1 MTLINDS
8 LIESVFTKFEKFR
21 SIPDE
26 GEDIFTHWNF
36 QDFQD
41 KQYLNFTVDTS
52 DLYALSIMIE
62 NYAVKHRAPLLA
74 AFEEEGRFKYVED
87 RYVKIMRKVPKTWVI
102 GNFNQTWIFSF
113 KYKLSLLSDPFLAQN
128 LPQSV
133 SVVSCIG
140 TPLKTVWAVITRNSN
155 GPIGLVAEEIGDKK
169 FRGFFSTKP
178 EIVKYAVDTMG
189 DVLVT
194 EFDLMKA
201 DYGFEKGETITE

>member
-8 LIESVFTKFEKFR
+8 LIETVFTKFEKFR

-26 GEDIFTHWNF
+26 GEDVFTHWNF

-102 GNFNQTWIFSF
+102 GNFNN
-113 KYKLSLLSDPFLAQN
+113 PFLAQN

-178 EIVKYAVDTMG
+178 EIVKHAVDIMG

-194 EFDLMKA
+194 EFDLMKD
-201 DYGFEKGETITE
+201 DYEFEKGGY

>member
-8 LIESVFTKFEKFR
+8 LIETVFTKFEKFR

-102 GNFNQTWIFSF
+102 GNFNN
-113 KYKLSLLSDPFLAQN
+113 PFLAQN

-169 FRGFFSTKP
+169 FRGFFSTKS
-178 EIVKYAVDTMG
+178 EIVKHAVDVMG

-194 EFDLMKA
+194 EFDLMK
-201 DYGFEKGETITE
+201 DEYGFEKGGY

>member
-8 LIESVFTKFEKFR
+8 LIETVFTKFEKFR

-102 GNFNQTWIFSF
+102 GNFNN
-113 KYKLSLLSDPFLAQN
+113 PFLAQN

-178 EIVKYAVDTMG
+178 EIVKHAVDIMG

-194 EFDLMKA
+194 EFDLMKD
-201 DYGFEKGETITE
+201 DYEFEKGGY

>member
-1 MTLINDS
+1 MINDS
-8 LIESVFTKFEKFR
+8 LIETVFTKFEKFR

-102 GNFNQTWIFSF
+102 GNFNN
-113 KYKLSLLSDPFLAQN
+113 PFLAQN

-178 EIVKYAVDTMG
+178 EIVKHAVDIMG

-194 EFDLMKA
+194 EFDLMKD
-201 DYGFEKGETITE
+201 DYEFEKGGY

>member
-8 LIESVFTKFEKFR
+8 LIENVFAKFEKLR

-26 GEDIFTHWNF
+26 KEDIFTNWNF

-41 KQYLNFTVDTS
+41 KQYLNFTADTS

-87 RYVKIMRKVPKTWVI
+87 RYMKIMRKIPKTWVI
-102 GNFNQTWIFSF
+102 GNFNN
-113 KYKLSLLSDPFLAQN
+113 PFLAQN
-128 LPQSV
+128 LPESV
-133 SVVSCIG
+133 SVLSCIG
-140 TPLKTVWAVITRNSN
+140 TPLKTVWVVITRDSN

-169 FRGFFSTKP
+169 FRGFFSTKS
-178 EIVKYAVDTMG
+178 EIVKHTVDIMG
-189 DVLVT
+189 DILVT
-194 EFDLMKA
+194 E
-201 DYGFEKGETITE
+201 EW

>member
-8 LIESVFTKFEKFR
+8 LIETVFTKFEKFR

-102 GNFNQTWIFSF
+102 GNFNN
-113 KYKLSLLSDPFLAQN
+113 PFLAQN
-128 LPQSV
+128 LPESV

-140 TPLKTVWAVITRNSN
+140 TPLKTVWVVITRDSN

-169 FRGFFSTKP
+169 FRGFFSTKS
-178 EIVKYAVDTMG
+178 EIVKHTVDIMG
-189 DVLVT
+189 DILVT

-201 DYGFEKGETITE
+201 DYGFEKGGY

>member
-8 LIESVFTKFEKFR
+8 LIETVFTKFEKFR

-102 GNFNQTWIFSF
+102 GNFNN
-113 KYKLSLLSDPFLAQN
+113 PFLAQN

-178 EIVKYAVDTMG
+178 EIVKHAVDIMG

-194 EFDLMKA
+194 EFDLMKD
-201 DYGFEKGETITE
+201 DYGFEKGGY

>member
-8 LIESVFTKFEKFR
+8 LIETVFTKFEKFR

-102 GNFNQTWIFSF
+102 GNFNN
-113 KYKLSLLSDPFLAQN
+113 PFLAQN

-189 DVLVT
+189 DILVT
-194 EFDLMKA
+194 EFDLMKD
-201 DYGFEKGETITE
+201 DYEFEKGGY